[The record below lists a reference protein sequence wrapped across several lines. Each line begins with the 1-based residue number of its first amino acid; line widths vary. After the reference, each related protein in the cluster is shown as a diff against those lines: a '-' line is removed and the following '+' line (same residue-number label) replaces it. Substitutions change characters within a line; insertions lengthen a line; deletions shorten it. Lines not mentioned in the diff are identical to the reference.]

1 MRKALIVGGT
11 SGIGLALVHILVR
24 EGWFVGVAGR
34 RTEKLEEI
42 LSIYPEKVSIQ
53 SIDVTEDNADDL
65 LNSFISRLGGID
77 LFILSSGIGYQNA
90 ELHSKVELDTTMT
103 NVVGFTRMVTAAFN
117 YFKTKDKGHIAVISS
132 IAGTKGIGVAPAYS
146 ATKRYQNT
154 YIEALEQL
162 SCIENRNIVFTDIRP
177 GFVKTDLLNDGKN
190 YPLLMDADNVA
201 SKIYKALNKNK
212 RIAIID
218 WRYEILVFL
227 WSLIPA
233 VLWRR
238 LPINV
243 KSK

>member
-1 MRKALIVGGT
+1 MGGT